1 MSTNKLTDDRSV
13 SYIVIVV
20 TVWSSAVLIITN
32 HRELIKRGE
41 QCLKSLVNFV
51 LKNKLAVWLLTII
64 VTAAGIYSGT
74 KMKMESI
81 PDVSIPYLI
90 VMDVYPGAT
99 AEQVMVEVSIPMEQ
113 TIEGLEDVKAVFSNS
128 SANVAQLQIEYEYG
142 VDMDEKKRELEAA
155 LDNITLPEAAEE
167 PSIMALSMNMMPVL
181 ALSIASTEEDIV
193 DLSTTVEET
202 ILPKINNIDGV
213 GSTTITGQHIEE
225 VQFTY
230 NQEKLEAL
238 GLTEDTVKQMVQAS
252 DMALSLGLQE
262 FEEGE
267 EAVAVDGDIKTVD
280 ELKEILIP
288 VTPTAEN
295 PTPFVT
301 LGDIAKIETVG
312 KVQSISRTNG
322 EEAIAIQITKG
333 QQANTVEVV
342 NEIKDLIEEEKEAI
356 DGLVIDVT
364 LDQGKPIEDSVF
376 TMVEKALFGGLF
388 AVIIILLF
396 LRDVKSTLISIVS
409 IPVSIFMA
417 FLLLNWLDITLNI
430 MTLGAITVAIGRVI
444 DDSIVVVENIYRRMN
459 LENEK
464 LRGRALIREAT
475 IEMFKPILS
484 STLVTVAVFA
494 PLMFVGGM
502 VGELFRPF
510 ALTMAFALGASLIV
524 AITIVPALS
533 HFLFRKN
540 LYGEKK
546 GKEHKE
552 VGRLATWYKGVLA
565 KALNH
570 KIITSVIAVAL
581 LAGSLALT
589 PIIGFSFMGSEEE
602 KTIYLTYTP
611 AAGEL
616 EAESLE
622 NIEEVEQELMKRED
636 IDIVQI
642 SYNNSASTDMSS
654 IMTGGAKGA
663 LMYLIFDPDMK
674 DFPEV
679 KKEVEDYVFNID
691 HSGEWKSQNMAMGS
705 MSSNEVSYTL
715 YSEDLEDLNEAVNQV
730 EDALKD
736 VKNLED
742 VTSDMENPYVEHV
755 LKVDQQDV
763 LQYGLTTAQIV
774 GALANTGSEDVLTT
788 VENDGEKIDVIVQ
801 REAKTDA
808 KSIDELLKTQI
819 PTALGTTMPLSEL
832 VSVEEGT
839 TYNTLARSEG
849 EYYSTVSGTVTTDD
863 VSAATTAADK
873 KIDELD
879 LPKGV
884 TLGVSGVAA
893 DMQETFTQLGVA
905 MLAAI
910 LIVYFILVVT
920 FGEGLAPFAI
930 LFSLPFAVIGSFVG
944 LWIAGET
951 ISVSVM
957 MGLLMLI
964 GIVVTNAIVLVDRII
979 HMEREGMSIRDA
991 IIEAGATRLRPIL
1004 MTAIATIGAM
1014 VPMVFGAG
1022 GAGLISKGL
1031 AITVIGGLTSSTLL
1045 TLVIVPIVYEV
1056 LSKMLKK
1063 NRREIE
1069 EN

>member
-1 MSTNKLTDDRSV
+1 M
-13 SYIVIVV
+13 
-20 TVWSSAVLIITN
+20 
-32 HRELIKRGE
+32 
-41 QCLKSLVNFV
+41 KSLVNFV

-64 VTAAGIYSGT
+64 ITVAGLYSGT

-90 VMDVYPGAT
+90 VMGVYPGAT
-99 AEQVMVEVSIPMEQ
+99 AEQVMDEISMPMEQ
-113 TIEGLEDVKAVFSNS
+113 NIEGLEDVAAVYSNS
-128 SANVAQLQIEYEYG
+128 SANVAQVQIEYEYG

-155 LDNITLPEAAEE
+155 IDNISLPEDAEE
-167 PSIMALSMNMMPVL
+167 PTIMALSMNMMPVV
-181 ALSIASTEEDIV
+181 ALSISSTEGDIV

-202 ILPKINNIDGV
+202 ILPEIEKIDGV
-213 GSTTITGQHIEE
+213 GSTTITGQHLEE

-230 NQEKLEAL
+230 DHAKMEEL

-262 FEEGE
+262 YKEGE
-267 EAVAVDGDIKTVD
+267 QALSIDGDIKTV
-280 ELKEILIP
+280 EQLKELLIP
-288 VTPTAEN
+288 VTPSEKN
-295 PTPFVT
+295 PNPFVK

-322 EEAIAIQITKG
+322 EEAISVQITKG
-333 QQANTVEVV
+333 QQANTVDVV
-342 NEIKDLIEEEKEAI
+342 NAVKDLIAEQEEDI
-356 DGLVIDVT
+356 NGLVIDVT
-364 LDQGKPIEDSVF
+364 LDQAEPIEDSVF

-388 AVIIILLF
+388 AIIIILLF
-396 LRDVKSTLISIVS
+396 LRDIKSTIISIIS

-444 DDSIVVVENIYRRMN
+444 DDSIVVVENIYRRMH
-459 LENEK
+459 LEEEK

-494 PLMFVGGM
+494 PLMLVGGM

-510 ALTMAFALGASLIV
+510 ALTMTFALGASLLV

-533 HFLFRKN
+533 HFLFRKK

-546 GKEHKE
+546 ATKHKE
-552 VGRLATWYKGVLA
+552 VGRIATWYKGVLE
-565 KALNH
+565 KVLNH
-570 KIITSVIAVAL
+570 KIITSLIAVVL
-581 LAGSLALT
+581 LVGSLALT
-589 PIIGFSFMGSEEE
+589 PLIGFSFMGSEEE
-602 KTIYLTYTP
+602 KVMYLTYTP
-611 AAGEL
+611 ATGEL
-616 EAESLE
+616 EDETLK
-622 NIEEVEQELMKRED
+622 NLEEVEKELMKRDDLET
-636 IDIVQI
+636 VQL
-642 SYNNSASTDMSS
+642 SFNNSDSADASTM
-654 IMTGGAKGA
+654 MMGGGNGA
-663 LMYLIFDPDMK
+663 LMYLFFNEDTENFSDVK
-674 DFPEV
+674 D
-679 KKEVEDYVFNID
+679 EVEEYVFNIGQ
-691 HSGEWKSQNMAMGS
+691 SGEWKSQDMMGGGMAT
-705 MSSNEVSYTL
+705 NEVSYTL
-715 YSEDLEDLNEAVNQV
+715 YSEDLDDLNKAVNQV
-730 EDALKD
+730 EGALKE
-736 VKNLED
+736 VENLED
-742 VTSDMENPYVEHV
+742 VESDMENPYVEHV
-755 LKVDQQDV
+755 LKIDHEDIM
-763 LQYGLTTAQIV
+763 QYGLTTGQIV
-774 GALANTGSEDVLTT
+774 GALSATGSEEVLTT
-788 VENDGEKIDVIVQ
+788 VENDGEEIDVIVQ
-801 REAKTDA
+801 REEKMDA
-808 KSIDELLKTQI
+808 TSIDELLETEI
-819 PTALGTTMPLSEL
+819 PTATGSAMPLSEL
-832 VSVEEGT
+832 VKTEEGT
-839 TYNTLARSEG
+839 TYNTLSRSKG
-849 EYYSTVSGTVTTDD
+849 EFYATVSGTVTTDD
-863 VSAATTAADK
+863 VSTATTEADE
-873 KIDELD
+873 KINDLD

-884 TLGVSGVAA
+884 ETGVAGVAA
-893 DMQETFTQLGVA
+893 DMQETFTQLGIA
-905 MLAAI
+905 MIAAI

-979 HMEREGMSIRDA
+979 HMERDGMSLRDA

-1014 VPMVFGAG
+1014 IPMVFEGAG
-1022 GAGLISKGL
+1022 SALISKGL
-1031 AITVIGGLTSSTLL
+1031 AITVIGGLTSSTIL

-1063 NRREIE
+1063 NRKEVE